1 VHCIKCHSPR
11 IIKFLDGFGKD
22 RLFCKDCQE
31 SMLIND
37 VVFAQKTMVQFVH
50 PDIIER
56 WRFYGDRKI
65 GSLPNSR

>member
-1 VHCIKCHSPR
+1 
-11 IIKFLDGFGKD
+11 LDGFGKD